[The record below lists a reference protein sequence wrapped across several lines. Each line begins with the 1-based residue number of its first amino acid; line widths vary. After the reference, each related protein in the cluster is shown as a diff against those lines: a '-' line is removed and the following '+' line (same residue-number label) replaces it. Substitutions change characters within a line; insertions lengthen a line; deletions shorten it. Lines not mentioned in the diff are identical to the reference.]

1 MYPLLK
7 NHTKDITDVA
17 MGRKK
22 ADLVIKN
29 VKLINTY
36 TTEIQEGIN
45 IAITNGLIA
54 YVGGEDHIVG
64 TREIDGTGYYASAG
78 LMDGHMHIESSMLT
92 VEEYAK
98 AVIPLGT
105 TSVFYDPHEIANVLG
120 TDAINLMIERSKNTP
135 LKCFL
140 TTPSC
145 VPPLDGFETNGGILT
160 AGQINSFYS
169 DPHTAGLGE
178 MMNIYGVINNDEET
192 HKKLIATLE
201 NNKVITGHYTIPEND
216 HKLDAYIGTG
226 IRNCHESVTP
236 QSILAKVRKG
246 MYGQIRQGSAWQ
258 DLKTIITAVT
268 ENNLNTRYIN
278 LVSDDT
284 HPNTLLK
291 DGHMNYI
298 VNMAMDQGIDPIKAI
313 EMVTLNVASCFQM
326 EHIFGMIA
334 PSKVA
339 DIILFKDIRKIKP
352 DYVIINGE
360 LVYDKKLLF
369 EDKDIPYPE
378 FCTNTMNITKDFT
391 VDDFK
396 IPCEHKKARV
406 NVIEIIENLAINKR
420 KIIEMESING
430 ELLAD
435 TNKDIAKLFV
445 IDRHSGTNEYA
456 KGFIKGFGLKTGAIV
471 TTVGHDAHNIT
482 VVGMNDEDIAIAVNR
497 VKEINGGMVAV
508 KNGEI
513 IAEIKLAL
521 AGLMS
526 LNDINTVEEELTKME
541 KAWETLGSTIHSP
554 FMTLALTPLA
564 VIPELRLTNKGLVDV
579 IKYEFINLIET
590 F

>member
-29 VKLINTY
+29 VKLVNTY
-36 TTEIQEGIN
+36 TSEIQNSIN
-45 IAITNGLIA
+45 IAITKGLIA
-54 YVGGEDHIVG
+54 YVGEENHILGEK
-64 TREIDGTGYYASAG
+64 EIDGTGYYASAG

-92 VEEYAK
+92 PEEYAK
-98 AVIPLGT
+98 AVIPQGT

-145 VPPLDGFETNGGILT
+145 VPPLDGFETNGGILS
-160 AGQINSFYS
+160 AGQINAFYS
-169 DPHTAGLGE
+169 DEHVAGLGE
-178 MMNIYGVINNDEET
+178 MMNIFGVINNDEET
-192 HKKLIATLE
+192 HKKLVATLE
-201 NNKVITGHYTIPEND
+201 NGKVITGHYTIPEID
-216 HKLDAYIGTG
+216 YKLDAYIGTG
-226 IRNCHESVTP
+226 IRNCHESVTAE
-236 QSILAKVRKG
+236 SLLAKVRKG

-258 DLKTIITAVT
+258 DLKTVIKAVT
-268 ENNLNTRYIN
+268 ENDINTRYIN

-291 DGHMNYI
+291 NGHMNYI
-298 VNMAMDQGIDPIKAI
+298 ANMAMDEGIDPIKAI
-313 EMVTLNVASCFQM
+313 EMVTLNVAACFQM

-339 DIILFKDIRKIKP
+339 DIILFKDIRSIKP

-360 LVYDKKLLF
+360 LVFHNGLLF
-369 EDKDIPYPE
+369 EEEQISYPE
-378 FCTNTMNITKDFT
+378 YCINTINITKTFKAEDFQIFT
-391 VDDFK
+391 DK
-396 IPCEHKKARV
+396 NRPRV

-420 KIIEMESING
+420 KVLEMETING
-430 ELLAD
+430 QLLA
-435 TNKDIAKLFV
+435 NPKEDIAKIFV
-445 IDRHSGTNEYA
+445 IDRHSGTNEFA
-456 KGFIKGFGLKTGAIV
+456 HGFIKGFGINKGAIV

-482 VVGMNDEDIAIAVNR
+482 VVGMNDNDIAIAVNKI
-497 VKEINGGMVAV
+497 KELGGGMIAV
-508 KNGEI
+508 LDGEI
-513 IAEIKLAL
+513 IGEIPLAL

-526 LNDINTVEEELTKME
+526 LNNINKVEEQLTQME
-541 KAWETLGSTIHSP
+541 EAWKILGSTIHSP

-564 VIPELRLTNKGLVDV
+564 VIPEIRLTNKGLVDV
-579 IKYEFINLIET
+579 LKYEFIDLIEE
-590 F
+590 